1 MSHRQPLT
9 WHINAPYNPIYLVKV
24 LEIFRVW
31 NNFIG
36 PPKSKKPTPA
46 QRLGLTKGKVRY
58 EDIVYFDV
66 REYLKPS

>member
-1 MSHRQPLT
+1 
-9 WHINAPYNPIYLVKV
+9 V

-46 QRLGLTKGKVRY
+46 HRLGLTKGKVRY

-66 REYLKPS
+66 RDYLKPTINPGAKGGTPDSVPQAT